1 MFNTFNMDFL
11 EKIKKM
17 LFPFKFHSELSYCE
31 QVYHYTNN
39 ISRLSSKMRVR
50 TQVLTTQGDWNLL
63 TKGGRLFSQN
73 TQGYKNKK
81 N

>member
-1 MFNTFNMDFL
+1 MLNTFNMDFL
-11 EKIKKM
+11 EKMKKI

-50 TQVLTTQGDWNLL
+50 TQVLTTQGD
-63 TKGGRLFSQN
+63 KQKVGRLFRQN
-73 TQGYKNKK
+73 TQDYKNKK

>member
-1 MFNTFNMDFL
+1 MLNTFNMDFL
-11 EKIKKM
+11 EKMKKI

-50 TQVLTTQGDWNLL
+50 SQVLTTQGD
-63 TKGGRLFSQN
+63 KQKAGRLFRQN
-73 TQGYKNKK
+73 TQDYKNKK

>member
-1 MFNTFNMDFL
+1 MLNTFNMDFL
-11 EKIKKM
+11 EKMKKI

-50 TQVLTTQGDWNLL
+50 TQVLTTQGD
-63 TKGGRLFSQN
+63 KQKAGRLFRQN
-73 TQGYKNKK
+73 TQDYKNKK

>member
-1 MFNTFNMDFL
+1 MLNTFNMDFL
-11 EKIKKM
+11 EKMKKI

-50 TQVLTTQGDWNLL
+50 TQVLTTQGD
-63 TKGGRLFSQN
+63 KQKAGHLFRQN
-73 TQGYKNKK
+73 TQDYKNKK

>member
-1 MFNTFNMDFL
+1 MLNTFNMDFL
-11 EKIKKM
+11 EKMKKI

-50 TQVLTTQGDWNLL
+50 TQVLTTQGD
-63 TKGGRLFSQN
+63 KQKAGRLFRQN
-73 TQGYKNKK
+73 TQDYKNKK
-81 N
+81 NE

>member
-1 MFNTFNMDFL
+1 MLNTFNMDFL
-11 EKIKKM
+11 EKMKKI
-17 LFPFKFHSELSYCE
+17 LFPFKFHSELSYYE

-50 TQVLTTQGDWNLL
+50 TQVLTTQGD
-63 TKGGRLFSQN
+63 KQKAGRLFRQN
-73 TQGYKNKK
+73 TQDYKNKK

>member
-1 MFNTFNMDFL
+1 MLNTFNMDFL
-11 EKIKKM
+11 EKMKKI

-31 QVYHYTNN
+31 QVHHYTNN

-50 TQVLTTQGDWNLL
+50 TQVLTTQGD
-63 TKGGRLFSQN
+63 KQKAGRLFRQN
-73 TQGYKNKK
+73 TQDYKNKK

>member
-1 MFNTFNMDFL
+1 MLNTFNMDFL
-11 EKIKKM
+11 EKMKKI

-50 TQVLTTQGDWNLL
+50 TQVLTTQGD
-63 TKGGRLFSQN
+63 KQKAGRLFRQKY
-73 TQGYKNKK
+73 TRLQK
-81 N
+81 

>member
-1 MFNTFNMDFL
+1 MLNTFNMDFL
-11 EKIKKM
+11 EKMKKI

-50 TQVLTTQGDWNLL
+50 TQVLTTQGD
-63 TKGGRLFSQN
+63 KQKAGRLFRQN
-73 TQGYKNKK
+73 TQDYKNTK

>member
-1 MFNTFNMDFL
+1 MLNTLNMDFL
-11 EKIKKM
+11 EKMKKI

-50 TQVLTTQGDWNLL
+50 TQVLTTQGD
-63 TKGGRLFSQN
+63 KQKAGRLFRQN
-73 TQGYKNKK
+73 TQDYKNKK